1 MTVMGNPAGAVD
13 PSSRIA
19 RGLTL
24 LGELRRGQ
32 LESLHLADDV
42 ELGTRCAVKM
52 LQADAADDRAIR
64 VRFTSTARAVAAL
77 NHPALPKVYAMGEMP
92 DGRPCCRMEYVEA
105 PTLADYC
112 RRRNEP
118 LPLALILEIIAPI
131 CEALDL
137 LHALHF
143 VHLDLRPESIV
154 VVSRK
159 GQVAPRLLDWGV
171 VRSDEAGTIAEVPGA
186 AAFRAPEVNSGAVI
200 DRASDV
206 YSLSVLLYWM
216 ATAGHLPHEV
226 PDSAMRA
233 HQLHEPPV
241 DPRRHVSEL
250 PELAWTVILNAI
262 NPDAA
267 RRPRSAGALALML
280 MACIEGG
287 DAILR
292 KHAPGVLVIGNLD
305 ETLRAPGARGT
316 SRGQAARAWRYEYG
330 PVLGRGGMAEVV
342 RATLRGAGQF
352 AAARAIKLILPEF
365 AQSPEFVQMFH
376 EEARV
381 AALLEHRNIV
391 RVLEHDI
398 DPQDR
403 PYLAMEF
410 VDGVD
415 LNKLIAAGEVPHDV
429 TIFVLTEVLE
439 ALAYIHDLPPTSPL
453 ASAEEIAA
461 RAGARGLV
469 HRDVSH
475 HNVLVSWLLD
485 VKLSDFGIAKMRTS
499 TSAEGSK
506 LLKGKA
512 GYMAPEQAA
521 ASNKIDGRA
530 DLWAIG
536 VMLWELL
543 TGQLLFN
550 QDNFAAVLAAVRWD
564 EIPAPHTVRPDV
576 PRDLEAVAMRLL
588 ERDLS
593 RRFQTAQE
601 VIAAL
606 RACHAA
612 SPDGRAALGR
622 LLAERFPDRA
632 RPVHARPAFP
642 QGLATRDSEPS
653 SPALSANALTP
664 PSEASQELSASSGIM
679 QGEPR
684 HVPTHSSSKWGFIAA
699 ALVVLVVVAISVRYD
714 ARSPGPSGLGSAWSY
729 GPATKEPARPERP
742 AVVAGSAG
750 SASVGS
756 GPVIA
761 VDPNAAAR
769 PARTAPVAVRSSPTA
784 TESAVPSVPSKDGE
798 AGPPRA
804 PATSKGGE
812 PPRAPASPGKEPLRA
827 PVAQDPERADAPKVA
842 EALGELVIV
851 VKPWAMVSLNGKPI
865 GQTPIHRTVPVGSYR
880 IAIRNDHINKDET
893 MSVTVVRGQT
903 TTVERSWL
911 KR

>member
-1 MTVMGNPAGAVD
+1 MTLVGASAGSAGVSGAATGGAV
-13 PSSRIA
+13 
-19 RGLTL
+19 TL
-24 LGELRRGQ
+24 LRELRRGQ
-32 LESLHLADDV
+32 LESLHLAEDR
-42 ELGTRCAVKM
+42 ELGTHCAVKM
-52 LQADAADDRAIR
+52 LRGDAASDRTAR
-64 VRFTSTARAVAAL
+64 ARFTSTARAVAAL
-77 NHPALPKVYAMGEMP
+77 SHPALPKVHAMGELP
-92 DGRPCCRMEYVEA
+92 DGWPCCRMEYVEA

-118 LPLALILEIIAPI
+118 LPLALILEIIGPI

-143 VHLDLRPESIV
+143 VHLDLRPDSV
-154 VVSRK
+154 LMVSRK
-159 GQVAPRLLDWGV
+159 GQVVPKLLDWGV
-171 VRSDEAGTIAEVPGA
+171 LRSDEAGEIAEVPGA
-186 AAFRAPEVNSGAVI
+186 SAFRAPEVNSGAVI

-250 PELAWTVILNAI
+250 SDLAWSVILNAI
-262 NPDAA
+262 HPDAA

-280 MACIEGG
+280 MNCVEGG

-352 AAARAIKLILPEF
+352 AAPRAIKLILPEF

-381 AALLEHRNIV
+381 AALLEHRNVV

-398 DPQDR
+398 DPKDR
-403 PYLAMEF
+403 LYLAMEF
-410 VDGVD
+410 VDGID

-453 ASAEEIAA
+453 ASSEEIAA

-475 HNVLVSWLLD
+475 HNVLISWLLD
-485 VKLSDFGIAKMRTS
+485 VKLSDFGIAKMRMS

-550 QDNFAAVLAAVRWD
+550 QDNFAAVLSAVRWD
-564 EIPAPHTVRPDV
+564 DIPAPHTVRPDV

-606 RACHAA
+606 RACRAA

-622 LLAERFPDRA
+622 LLAQRFPDRA
-632 RPVHARPAFP
+632 RPALPAAP
-642 QGLATRDSEPS
+642 QPYLPAIGDTEPS
-653 SPALSANALTP
+653 SPALSAHAVP
-664 PSEASQELSASSGIM
+664 VPSEAATVAGRSTHAAMHRAKGLGWKSGIL
-679 QGEPR
+679 
-684 HVPTHSSSKWGFIAA
+684 FAA
-699 ALVVLVVVAISVRYD
+699 GLLIILVVV
-714 ARSPGPSGLGSAWSY
+714 G
-729 GPATKEPARPERP
+729 
-742 AVVAGSAG
+742 
-750 SASVGS
+750 
-756 GPVIA
+756 
-761 VDPNAAAR
+761 
-769 PARTAPVAVRSSPTA
+769 VAVRDGARGPGALSPVAASSHSLAAKDPAPPPMLSVAPGSAAGGPIGGGPLVSGLPQKASEPTLAAHPAMNAPGTAKSSSPAIT
-784 TESAVPSVPSKDGE
+784 
-798 AGPPRA
+798 RA
-804 PATSKGGE
+804 PESPRDVEATKATQRQPLPPE
-812 PPRAPASPGKEPLRA
+812 PGAAQVTETPRTIESPR
-827 PVAQDPERADAPKVA
+827 
-842 EALGELVIV
+842 GELAIV

-865 GQTPIHRTVPVGSYR
+865 GQTPVHRTLPVGTYR
-880 IAIRNDHINKDET
+880 IRIANDHIEKEET
-893 MSVTVVRGQT
+893 MSVTVSRGQT
-903 TTVERSWL
+903 TTVERTWIG
-911 KR
+911 R